1 MNIEYGLC
9 ILISA
14 LAQLGAP
21 RVWLLANTHSVLLYL
36 LLPVKCVWNGFSK
49 IPNCVCEPPAALLG
63 LFV

>member
-21 RVWLLANTHSVLLYL
+21 RVWLLANANSVLLYL
-36 LLPVKCVWNGFSK
+36 LLPRLCSVCGTDSVKYRIVCVN
-49 IPNCVCEPPAALLG
+49 PQQH
-63 LFV
+63 